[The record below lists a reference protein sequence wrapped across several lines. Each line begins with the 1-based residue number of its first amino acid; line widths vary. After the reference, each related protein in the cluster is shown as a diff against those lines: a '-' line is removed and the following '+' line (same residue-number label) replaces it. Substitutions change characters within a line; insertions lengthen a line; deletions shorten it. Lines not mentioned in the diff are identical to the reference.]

1 MELKTLKLQ
10 TCQGNNILTAIL
22 VAFTVR
28 AVVVVVAGNGCKFI
42 EFQIIINNG
51 SQAMK
56 VYTLELSLLLRRIL

>member
-1 MELKTLKLQ
+1 MEGWKLQ

-22 VAFTVR
+22 VAFIV
-28 AVVVVVAGNGCKFI
+28 VVVVVAGNGCKFI

-51 SQAMK
+51 RKAMK

>member
-1 MELKTLKLQ
+1 MEPKTLKLQ

-22 VAFTVR
+22 VAFI
-28 AVVVVVAGNGCKFI
+28 VVVVVAGNGCKFI

>member
-10 TCQGNNILTAIL
+10 TCQGNNNLTAIL
-22 VAFTVR
+22 VAFTV
-28 AVVVVVAGNGCKFI
+28 VVVDVVAGNGCKFI

-56 VYTLELSLLLRRIL
+56 VYTLELSLLLWRIL